1 MKDQEQRRKE
11 YFLYCVSPEELV
23 DLNICIQVKL
33 VASEEG
39 HPMQKEH
46 MSKSKVVGKGRS

>member
-1 MKDQEQRRKE
+1 MTWLEQKRKE
-11 YFLYCVSPEELV
+11 YFLYCVSPEEWV
-23 DLNICIQVKL
+23 DLNICIQVRL

-46 MSKSKVVGKGRS
+46 MSKNMVVGKGRS